1 VAWPGDSAAVFAAT
15 DDGEVF
21 RYTNLK
27 THTGEQSSATG
38 DERQLGTAAA
48 AVHVLTV
55 SADGVCESEA
65 WSIDRRDRNWQPADP
80 ALRERGIGWS
90 TRRERRGEGDA
101 KGDAKGET
109 KVEAKADAKAET
121 NAETETVEDRPNS
134 G

>member
-1 VAWPGDSAAVFAAT
+1 M
-15 DDGEVF
+15 
-21 RYTNLK
+21 
-27 THTGEQSSATG
+27 
-38 DERQLGTAAA
+38 
-48 AVHVLTV
+48 TV
-55 SADGVCESEA
+55 TADGVYESEA

-101 KGDAKGET
+101 KGET